1 LRISRRL
8 SLAALA
14 AGLSAGGAPAQVPTE
29 QDEGEGPVIKIRLI
43 VSDVG
48 GTLIQDHGEVPAA
61 MLGAF
66 SRHGMTV
73 TAAEFSEWRGA
84 SKRGMVQH
92 FVGLRGPAMGRP
104 ALIEAIYGDFV
115 TTVSRAYADVQPIPG
130 AEDTL
135 KQLRAAGYLIATSTG
150 FDRELNSQIMK
161 KLGWEAYFAAS
172 ITSDDVADGRPAPFM
187 IYRAMEGAHVD
198 DVSSVLVVGDTP
210 LDLQAGDN
218 SGAAAVIG
226 VYSGAASED
235 RLRRERA
242 TGVLPSIAHL
252 PALLK
257 NGLPVAQWRCR

>member
-1 LRISRRL
+1 MRFSRRH

-14 AGLSAGGAPAQVPTE
+14 AGIGLGTPGSAPAQTPAGQGTTP
-29 QDEGEGPVIKIRLI
+29 GIKLI

-92 FVGLRGPAMGRP
+92 FVGLRGPAAGRS
-104 ALIEAIYGDFV
+104 ALIEAIYSDFV
-115 TTVSRAYADVQPIPG
+115 ATASKAYADVQPIAG
-130 AEDTL
+130 AEDAL

-150 FDRELNSQIMK
+150 FDRQLNSQVMK
-161 KLGWEAYFAAS
+161 KLNWEHYFAAS
-172 ITSDDVADGRPAPFM
+172 ITSDDVVDGRPSPFM

-198 DVSSVLVVGDTP
+198 NIATVLVVGDTP
-210 LDLQAGDN
+210 LDLQAGNN
-218 SGAAAVIG
+218 SGAAAVVG
-226 VYSGAASED
+226 VFSGAAGEE
-235 RLRRERA
+235 RLRRERSTA
-242 TGVLPSIAHL
+242 ILPSIAAL

-257 NGLPVAQWRCR
+257 NGLPVAPSNCR